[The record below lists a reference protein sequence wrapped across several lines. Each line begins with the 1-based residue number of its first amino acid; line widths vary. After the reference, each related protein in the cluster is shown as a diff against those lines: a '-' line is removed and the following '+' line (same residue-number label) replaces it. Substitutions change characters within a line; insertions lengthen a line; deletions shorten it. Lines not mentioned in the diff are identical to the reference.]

1 MRNYHPVYFF
11 MPITEK
17 NIFIWKTM
25 SKLADKTS
33 KNTTEAKLCCKTK
46 CKMTK
51 KVKMSIKILRN

>member
-33 KNTTEAKLCCKTK
+33 QNTTEAKLCCKSNPK
-46 CKMTK
+46 IK
-51 KVKMSIKILRN
+51 KTRKIGIEYFAK